1 MFRVSNN
8 LLFCL
13 TRIAHLTKPPLP
25 LPIREFFDFFV
36 NGKFGVKKN
45 QIFFFLIENGAIFD
59 CFIKFFRLFLK
70 NLKYNDSTVP
80 DFLKKTTVSPYFS
93 FVFSFFFPK
102 RRLKLR
108 GSFVSDIYG
117 ENVNKSI

>member
-1 MFRVSNN
+1 MASSN

-13 TRIAHLTKPPLP
+13 TRIVHLINPPFP

-36 NGKFGVKKN
+36 SGKLVVKKN
-45 QIFFFLIENGAIFD
+45 QIFFFLEENGAIFA
-59 CFIKFFRLFLK
+59 FLRKVFKLFLK
-70 NLKYNDSTVP
+70 NLKYNASTVP
-80 DFLKKTTVSPYFS
+80 AFLKKITVSPYFN

-108 GSFVSDIYG
+108 GSFVNDMYG
-117 ENVNKSI
+117 ENVNEPI